1 MLETIFDPNNYPF
14 WILVISILVGAIVVI
29 SRPFSTYVKFVYPNA
44 KFEAI
49 GNPYITE
56 KELDRVAES
65 KDLNDFVD
73 NLNTN
78 KDYKLSGENTFELQK
93 SIDIHL
99 IKTIEMMKKD
109 SSKKMDEFY
118 NAYLEKLDHYI
129 LKNSIKDRMQ
139 DKEID
144 KDIVEKAISTST
156 KNFLQDIIQSDKNKI
171 PQLLKNYDFPDSV
184 IELVSKD
191 DFDLIMFDT
200 EMDKFIIN
208 KLKQTKVPYKC
219 ENGKKKFIH
228 YLVDT
233 TNIKNILRA
242 KQIGYDN
249 KTCKNLFLG
258 EGQEIADWKYN
269 ELCEFDSVSQV
280 ISSLQ
285 GTSYYNPL
293 KNSIE
298 DYNKDNSVQV
308 LENALDGNFL
318 KLIK

>member
-156 KNFLQDIIQSDKNKI
+156 KNFLQDIIQS
-171 PQLLKNYDFPDSV
+171 LS
-184 IELVSKD
+184 
-191 DFDLIMFDT
+191 LIHISEPT
-200 EMDKFIIN
+200 R
-208 KLKQTKVPYKC
+208 PY
-219 ENGKKKFIH
+219 
-228 YLVDT
+228 
-233 TNIKNILRA
+233 
-242 KQIGYDN
+242 
-249 KTCKNLFLG
+249 
-258 EGQEIADWKYN
+258 
-269 ELCEFDSVSQV
+269 
-280 ISSLQ
+280 
-285 GTSYYNPL
+285 
-293 KNSIE
+293 
-298 DYNKDNSVQV
+298 
-308 LENALDGNFL
+308 
-318 KLIK
+318 